1 MTLTRRGRAPAGNAL
16 DAGMAGSI
24 DPVAG
29 RELVAEDLALRAGWC
44 QCGTHG
50 EPIWLVCVPPVC
62 HHGAMELTSYVSH
75 LGREFATLAEAGG
88 EEARA
93 LVERLTGSLESA
105 IRMTLLEALSA
116 AADEITRDLA
126 PGSVELRLR
135 GRDPDFVVTPPPAEP
150 VEPPAGDA
158 AASAGGAPEGDL
170 LIAEE
175 SPAARINVR
184 LPEQLKAAIEEAA
197 AKEGRSVNAWLAR
210 AAAAAL
216 QRSDREQRPELR
228 GSGKRSKQG
237 FTGWVR

>member
-1 MTLTRRGRAPAGNAL
+1 MNLT
-16 DAGMAGSI
+16 
-24 DPVAG
+24 
-29 RELVAEDLALRAGWC
+29 
-44 QCGTHG
+44 T
-50 EPIWLVCVPPVC
+50 
-62 HHGAMELTSYVSH
+62 YVSN

-88 EEARA
+88 DEARA

-135 GRDPDFVVTPPPAEP
+135 GRDPDFVVTLPPAEP
-150 VEPPAGDA
+150 LELTARDTAATAGSGPDI
-158 AASAGGAPEGDL
+158 DL
-170 LIAEE
+170 PVAED

-184 LPEQLKAAIEEAA
+184 LPEQLKTAIEEAA
-197 AKEGRSVNAWLAR
+197 AREGRSVNAWLVR

-216 QRSDREQRPELR
+216 QRSDRDQRPEPPA
-228 GSGKRSKQG
+228 GGKPGRQR